1 MITHHDI
8 RLALPNEARRV
19 ATMSRDFIETGL
31 GWRWT
36 SDRVLKC
43 LHDEA
48 TNVVVAGRDGEIAG
62 FAIMEYAEESSH
74 LLLLAVHQ
82 EARRHGVGSALL
94 AWLEKT
100 VLTAGIGKIYLE
112 VRSRNEAARAFY
124 RELGYREIKL
134 IRRFY
139 RGQEDAIR
147 MAKDMWIKPER

>member
-1 MITHHDI
+1 MITHRDI
-8 RLALPNEARRV
+8 RLALPTEARRV
-19 ATMSRDFIETGL
+19 AMMSRDFIETGL

-48 TNVVVAGRDGEIAG
+48 TNVVVAGRDCEIAG
-62 FAIMEYAEESSH
+62 FAIMEYADDSAH
-74 LLLLAVHQ
+74 LLLLAVHEQ
-82 EARRHGVGSALL
+82 ARRQGVGSALL

-124 RELGYREIKL
+124 RELGYRELKL

-139 RGQEDAIR
+139 RGQEDAVR
-147 MAKDMWIKPER
+147 LAKDLWIKPER

>member
-1 MITHHDI
+1 
-8 RLALPNEARRV
+8 
-19 ATMSRDFIETGL
+19 
-31 GWRWT
+31 
-36 SDRVLKC
+36 
-43 LHDEA
+43 
-48 TNVVVAGRDGEIAG
+48 
-62 FAIMEYAEESSH
+62 
-74 LLLLAVHQ
+74 LLAVHE
-82 EARRHGVGSALL
+82 EARRQGVGSALL

-147 MAKDMWIKPER
+147 LAKDMWIKPER